1 MNSAP
6 IRSGQRFQAA
16 SQWFAVFDLVLA
28 ICAVVFAVPLPWIL
42 EPHAVGFVAS
52 LFILLTAAAFIVAS
66 VALKRGWH
74 GRWPLQ
80 IVGPALALYLLF
92 GLSWALA
99 VIIFGAVLCVSSLA
113 LHWAKRND
121 S

>member
-6 IRSGQRFQAA
+6 IRSGQRIQAA
-16 SQWFAVFDLVLA
+16 SRWFAVIDIALA
-28 ICAVVFAVPLPWIL
+28 VCAAVVAVPLPWIVY
-42 EPHAVGFVAS
+42 PHGVGFVAS
-52 LFILLTAAAFIVAS
+52 LFFLLTAAAFIIAS
-66 VALKRGWH
+66 AALKRGWR

-92 GLSWALA
+92 GLSLALA
-99 VIIFGAVLCVSSLA
+99 VSIFGAVLGGLA
-113 LHWAKRND
+113 LRWAEHHD

>member
-6 IRSGQRFQAA
+6 IRSGQRIQAA
-16 SQWFAVFDLVLA
+16 SRWFAVID
-28 ICAVVFAVPLPWIL
+28 I
-42 EPHAVGFVAS
+42 
-52 LFILLTAAAFIVAS
+52 AAAFFIAS
-66 VALKRGWH
+66 AALKRGWR

-99 VIIFGAVLCVSSLA
+99 VIILGAVLGGLA
-113 LHWAKRND
+113 LRWAEHHD

>member
-6 IRSGQRFQAA
+6 IRSGQRIQAA
-16 SQWFAVFDLVLA
+16 SRWFAVIDIALA
-28 ICAVVFAVPLPWIL
+28 VCAAVFAVPLPWII
-42 EPHAVGFVAS
+42 EPHGVGLVAS
-52 LFILLTAAAFIVAS
+52 LFILLTAAAFIIAS
-66 VALKRGWH
+66 VALKRGWR

-99 VIIFGAVLCVSSLA
+99 GSILGAVLGGLA
-113 LHWAKRND
+113 LRWAEHHD

>member
-1 MNSAP
+1 MNSSP
-6 IRSGQRFQAA
+6 ILSGQRIQAA
-16 SQWFAVFDLVLA
+16 SRWFAAIDIALA
-28 ICAVVFAVPLPWIL
+28 VCAAVFAVPLPWIL
-42 EPHAVGFVAS
+42 EPHGVGFVAS
-52 LFILLTAAAFIVAS
+52 LFILLTAAAFIIAS
-66 VALKRGWH
+66 AALKRGWR

-99 VIIFGAVLCVSSLA
+99 VIILGAVLGGLA
-113 LHWAKRND
+113 LLWADHHD

>member
-1 MNSAP
+1 MNSVP
-6 IRSGQRFQAA
+6 IRSSQRIEAG
-16 SQWFAVFDLVLA
+16 SRWFAAIDIALA
-28 ICAVVFAVPLPWIL
+28 GCAAVFAVPLPWIL
-42 EPHAVGFVAS
+42 EPHGVGFVAS
-52 LFILLTAAAFIVAS
+52 LFILLTAAAFFIAA
-66 VALKRGWH
+66 VALKRGWR

-99 VIIFGAVLCVSSLA
+99 GSISGAVIGGLA
-113 LHWAKRND
+113 LLWAERHD